1 MTKRSCLE
9 RQTKQ
14 KPKFVLLCYREWE
27 IQCNCVGKLVNHCYV
42 AKTTKAQKIG
52 RKRSSSHV
60 DQHKNVTFWRFVLP
74 AQWKFQLPA
83 LARAL
88 LTFFK
93 RVQEKWGAK
102 KPSISQCFLF
112 I

>member
-9 RQTKQ
+9 TQTKQ

-27 IQCNCVGKLVNHCYV
+27 IQCNCVGKLVNHCCV
-42 AKTTKAQKIG
+42 AKTTKTQKKEG
-52 RKRSSSHV
+52 RKRSSLHV
-60 DQHKNVTFWRFVLP
+60 DEYKTNVTFWRLVLP

-88 LTFFK
+88 LTFFFFLKCRK
-93 RVQEKWGAK
+93 RGAK
-102 KPSISQCFLF
+102 KP
-112 I
+112 